1 MKKATINP
9 IKFSEALKMKGATNM
24 VVYHWEHKPDTLMT
38 LNEVCT
44 KYSDR
49 IADSTIRLY
58 ASTGKFVFPVAIMV
72 TRNSLAWLYE
82 AETVENYFGN
92 RKVFDQQAYE
102 EMVEKA
108 RKLQA
113 RGARLRYKADKMK
126 QKFTFTTKESK

>member
-9 IKFSEALKMKGATNM
+9 IKFSDALKTKGSVNM
-24 VVYHWEHKPDTLMT
+24 VVYHWKNQPKTLMT

-44 KYSDR
+44 KYGDR

-82 AETVENYFGN
+82 ADTVENYFGN